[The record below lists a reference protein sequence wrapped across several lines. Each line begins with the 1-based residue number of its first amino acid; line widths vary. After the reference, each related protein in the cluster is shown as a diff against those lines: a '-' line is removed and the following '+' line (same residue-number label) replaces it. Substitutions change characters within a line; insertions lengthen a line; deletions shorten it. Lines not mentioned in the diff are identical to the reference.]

1 MGHSSKTEFNMY
13 PLSWEEKMATYAILN
28 MIMKADD
35 VILQSELDY
44 LDSISDLLGITIDDV
59 DRMESFEYDNCRAIV
74 SAMTEDS
81 KNAVAKLFNDMA
93 IADGIL
99 DPRETRLIESIL
111 L

>member
-1 MGHSSKTEFNMY
+1 MY

-44 LDSISDLLGITIDDV
+44 LDSISELLEITIEDV

-74 SAMTEDS
+74 SAMTEDG
-81 KNAVAKLFNDMA
+81 KNAVAKLFNDIA